1 MQDNLKYFNRNL
13 MNKNSKIILN
23 KINSNTIDFISNN
36 KDNINNNKIIKNIN
50 INNNKIQLWKSSLE
64 FHSNIKLT

>member
-1 MQDNLKYFNRNL
+1 

>member
-1 MQDNLKYFNRNL
+1 MQNNLKYFNRNL